1 MLYNINRKKSLNPY
15 MESIVHAMKNMFFKI
30 IIICLIGDLSNA
42 QPNVSN
48 KRLLPVPY
56 NSVLVKKNINGK
68 ICDTCPVDFA
78 LSAEHDFSYILTGV
92 EHASGRLSKNQ
103 LPTKYATEHNYT
115 NIHVISN
122 AKVGITFL
130 PNYLIKDG
138 KPFQLLRNFKGIPYE
153 QLEFE
158 IRHNNSVI
166 RNWEPI
172 RTLKEIQDYTIFGI
186 GSDDQSTIEPW
197 EQTFHAG
204 SFKLKVDDL
213 LSITVRTI
221 GSRKIVRKIAIFR
234 PVDRASD
241 FIYYQIPLT
250 NDDLGHSLQNILNL
264 NIDTFKAFRGDSS
277 TTFIK
282 EYNSL
287 GILRFTNL
295 QENEVVEYSFGNNPL
310 EWKSIKTRD
319 PRTGIFLVLPNTM
332 EDGIRQRIFLR
343 YQSQPETIHSIEVQV
358 NRRPFKFLWLQLSFI
373 SILILA
379 IIIIGLNIRERR
391 NKKKLVALTKK
402 NTETETYLALL
413 SGQLNPHFLFNT
425 LNAIQGTIGSNNQ
438 EISNAYIGNVAKFMR
453 DVMDSGRK
461 EFISLNEELKMEED
475 YLQLEQ
481 QRLAFQYTIS
491 ISPDLDPNLIDIPPL
506 LLQPILENSIRHG
519 FGSNHNASIIKI
531 TINRFG
537 NALIIKVTD
546 NGDSVW
552 HSHEVSEGH
561 GLSLTRKRLS
571 IYNEKLQNMS
581 IFLDVSYAEMEM
593 GTVATFTLNNWLL

>member
-1 MLYNINRKKSLNPY
+1 MLYNINHKKYLNPD
-15 MESIVHAMKNMFFKI
+15 MEGIVHALKNMFFLI
-30 IIICLIGDLSNA
+30 IIVCWVSDISTA

-48 KRLLPVPY
+48 KRPLPLPF

-68 ICDTCPVDFA
+68 ICDNCPVDFA
-78 LSAEHDFSYILTGV
+78 LNAEPDFSYILTSV

-103 LPTKYATEHNYT
+103 FPTRYGTENKYT
-115 NIHVISN
+115 NIHAISN

-138 KPFQLLRNFKGIPYE
+138 KYFQLLRNFKGIPYE

-158 IRHNNSVI
+158 IRQNNSVI
-166 RNWEPI
+166 RNWERI
-172 RTLKEIQDYTIFGI
+172 RTLKQIQDYTIFGV
-186 GSDDQSTIEPW
+186 GSDDQSTTAPW

-204 SFKLKVDDL
+204 SFELKVDDL

-221 GSRKIVRKIAIFR
+221 ETKEIIRKIAIFR
-234 PVDRASD
+234 PVDKASN

-250 NDDLGHSLQNILNL
+250 KDDLGHSLQNILNL
-264 NIDTFKAFRGDSS
+264 NIDTFKAFKGDSS

-282 EYNSL
+282 DYNSL

-295 QENEVVEYSFGNNPL
+295 QENEVLEYSFGNNPL
-310 EWKSIKTRD
+310 EWKFIKTRD
-319 PRTGIFLVLPNTM
+319 TRTGIFLVLPSTM
-332 EDGIRQRIFLR
+332 KDGKRQRIFFR

-358 NRRPFKFLWLQLSFI
+358 NKRPFKFPWFQLSFI
-373 SILILA
+373 SIMILA
-379 IIIIGLNIRERR
+379 IIVIGLNIRERR
-391 NKKKLVALTKK
+391 NKKKLATLTNK

-425 LNAIQGTIGSNNQ
+425 LNAIQGTIGSNNPD
-438 EISNAYIGNVAKFMR
+438 ISNAYVGNVAKFMR

-461 EFISLNEELKMEED
+461 EFISLKEELKMEED

-481 QRLAFQYTIS
+481 QRLAFQYTIT
-491 ISPDLDPNLIDIPPL
+491 ISPDLDPELIDIPPL

-519 FGSNHNASIIKI
+519 FGSNHHASMIKI
-531 TINRFG
+531 TVNRLD
-537 NALIIKVTD
+537 NTLVIRTID
-546 NGDSVW
+546 NGNSVW
-552 HSHEVSEGH
+552 HSNEVSEGH

-571 IYNEKLQNMS
+571 IYNEKLQNML
-581 IFLDVSYAEMEM
+581 IFLDVSYVEMEM
-593 GTVATFTLNNWLL
+593 GTVVTFTLNNWLL

>member
-1 MLYNINRKKSLNPY
+1 
-15 MESIVHAMKNMFFKI
+15 MENIVHALKNMFFLI
-30 IIICLIGDLSNA
+30 IIICLVGDLSNA

-48 KRLLPVPY
+48 KRPLSLPF

-68 ICDTCPVDFA
+68 ICDNCPVDFA
-78 LSAEHDFSYILTGV
+78 LNAELDFSYILTGV

-103 LPTKYATEHNYT
+103 FPTRYGTDNNYT

-138 KPFQLLRNFKGIPYE
+138 KYFQLLRNFKGIPYK

-158 IRHNNSVI
+158 IRQNNSVI
-166 RNWEPI
+166 RNWERI

-186 GSDDQSTIEPW
+186 GSDDPSTIAPW

-204 SFKLKVDDL
+204 SFELKVDDL

-221 GSRKIVRKIAIFR
+221 ETKEIIRKIAIFR
-234 PVDRASD
+234 PVDKASD

-264 NIDTFKAFRGDSS
+264 NIDTFKAFKGDSS

-295 QENEVVEYSFGNNPL
+295 QENEVLEYSFGNNPL

-319 PRTGIFLVLPNTM
+319 PRTGIFLVLPSTM
-332 EDGIRQRIFLR
+332 KDGKRQRIFLR

-358 NRRPFKFLWLQLSFI
+358 NKRPFKFPWFQLSFI
-373 SILILA
+373 SIIILA
-379 IIIIGLNIRERR
+379 IIVIGFNIRERR
-391 NKKKLVALTKK
+391 NKKKLAALTKK
-402 NTETETYLALL
+402 NIETETYLALL

-425 LNAIQGTIGSNNQ
+425 LNAIQGTIGSNNPD
-438 EISNAYIGNVAKFMR
+438 ISNAYIGSVAKFMR

-461 EFISLNEELKMEED
+461 EFISLKEELKMEED

-481 QRLAFQYTIS
+481 QRLAFQYTIT
-491 ISPDLDPNLIDIPPL
+491 ISPDLDPDLIDIPPL

-519 FGSNHNASIIKI
+519 FGSNHHASMIKI
-531 TINRFG
+531 TVNRLD
-537 NALIIKVTD
+537 NALVIRAID

-552 HSHEVSEGH
+552 YSSEVSEGH

-571 IYNEKLQNMS
+571 IYNEKLQNML
-581 IFLDVSYAEMEM
+581 IFLDVSYVEMEM